1 MFTEITIHVF
11 ESPELISLG
20 FFCGVG
26 GGWMKSKVYK
36 TKVDTPDEFLA
47 RILDAVA
54 RIKKREDQLKQ
65 HAIFAHELQS
75 SLRLTVGFSNNYYE
89 M

>member
-1 MFTEITIHVF
+1 MFTEITIHAF
-11 ESPELISLG
+11 ESPELTSLD
-20 FFCGVG
+20 FFSGGG

-36 TKVDTPDEFLA
+36 TKVDTRDKFLA
-47 RILDAVA
+47 RILDAFA
-54 RIKKREDQLKQ
+54 RIKTRDQLKQ

-75 SLRLTVGFSNNYYE
+75 SLRLTVGLSKIYYE